1 MQKKILGL
9 NNKGMTLIEIMVV
22 ITILGLITAIV
33 TVNVM
38 DRLEKARL
46 DTGKTQIKSLE
57 QALEQYR
64 LDNGSYPST
73 EQGIQALV
81 AAPSFGKVPKRYPS
95 GGYLTGGKMP
105 KDPWGEIFIYS
116 SPGAEGHPYEISS
129 KGSDTQVG
137 TEDDI
142 KSWEE

>member
-1 MQKKILGL
+1 MKKKILKL
-9 NNKGMTLIEIMVV
+9 NNRGMTLIEIMVV

-46 DTGKTQIKSLE
+46 DTAKTQIKSLE

-81 AAPSFGKVPKRYPS
+81 SAPTFGKVPKRYPS
-95 GGYLTGGKMP
+95 GGYLTGGKLP
-105 KDPWGEIFIYS
+105 KDSWGEEFIYS
-116 SPGAEGHPYEISS
+116 SPGAQGNTYEISS
-129 KGSDTQVG
+129 KGPDSQTG
-137 TEDDI
+137 NEDDI